1 VEKLT
6 LELSVDEANTL
17 LEALGEMPYR
27 KVYEL
32 VVKIQ
37 QQASSQLGEKN
48 QPAASPDDAEA
59 VED

>member
-1 VEKLT
+1 VEKIN

-32 VVKIQ
+32 IIKIQ
-37 QQASSQLGEKN
+37 QQASSQLGDKG
-48 QPAASPDDAEA
+48 QPAAITDAAETTS
-59 VED
+59 D